1 MIFENVGEVG
11 SGTKMKNGQQRIR
24 EAKILEAIFELAGLV
39 TRAETELLE
48 LVANDYPVKMWAL
61 N

>member
-11 SGTKMKNGQQRIR
+11 SGTKMKDGQRIR

-39 TRAETELLE
+39 TRAETELFE